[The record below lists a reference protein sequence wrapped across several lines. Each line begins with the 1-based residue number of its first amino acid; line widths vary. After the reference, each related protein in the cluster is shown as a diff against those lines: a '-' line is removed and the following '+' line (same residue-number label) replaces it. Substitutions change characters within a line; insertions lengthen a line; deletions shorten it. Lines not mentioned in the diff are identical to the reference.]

1 MIEIL
6 KALADFS
13 RLRLVSVIL
22 RGEFTVQELTRI
34 LRMGQSR
41 ISRHLKIL
49 LEAGILDVKRQGTWS
64 YYRVG
69 DAPLFV
75 EIRPFLEKRFGTL
88 PGHGEDLA
96 GLAIVFEE
104 RSRRSR
110 EFFDQHARQW
120 DALARE
126 VLPAADYLQPLAAA
140 VPKCERLLEVGVG
153 TGGLLAALKARAK
166 CVVGVDHS
174 PAMLEE
180 ARARAAAQGLEG
192 VELRL
197 GEMAH
202 LPLSDGECQ
211 VALLNMVLHHAARP
225 AEVLSELRRVLTP
238 GGTLLIADLA
248 RHGRDWVR
256 ERLADQWLGFE
267 REEISGW
274 LAAAGFIEES
284 YTVVP
289 GEGEALEVF
298 ILAAQSP
305 SEAIKTKIKEG
316 RDA

>member
-1 MIEIL
+1 MVATL
-6 KALADFS
+6 KALADPT
-13 RLRLVSVIL
+13 RLRLVAVLL
-22 RGEFTVQELTRI
+22 RGEFTVQELTRV

-64 YYRVG
+64 YYRPGADNRFFDEV
-69 DAPLFV
+69 
-75 EIRPFLEKRFGTL
+75 RPALEGRFALL
-88 PGHGEDLA
+88 PGHAADLE
-96 GLAIVFEE
+96 GLASVFEE
-104 RSRRSR
+104 RRRRSQ
-110 EFFDQHARQW
+110 EFFDRHARQW

-126 VLPAADYLQPLAAA
+126 VLPAADYHETLVEA
-140 VPKCERLLEVGVG
+140 VPECDRLLEVGVG
-153 TGGLLAALKARAK
+153 TGVLLAALKARARW
-166 CVVGVDHS
+166 VVGVDHS
-174 PAMLEE
+174 PSMLEE
-180 ARARAAAQGLEG
+180 ARGRAAAHGLDG

-225 AEVLSELRRVLTP
+225 AEVLGELARVLVP
-238 GGTLLIADLA
+238 GGTLLIADLV

-267 REEISGW
+267 QGELSGW
-274 LAAAGFIEES
+274 LAAAGFIVKS
-284 YTVVP
+284 YSIVP

-298 ILAAQSP
+298 ILAAEKAP
-305 SEAIKTKIKEG
+305 
-316 RDA
+316 